1 MQKTV
6 KKIIWLVDP
15 FEEPRTLRASARWVR
30 ALAERLKAPILPV
43 HVLAGG
49 AAGFAPEIHAAWLM
63 QFVVDTEDRLIQLV
77 RGLAIPHLLKPHVIS
92 EVYRSRS
99 EAVAGFLEFAAEQES
114 GLIVVSRT
122 GEGGRIGGFAETL
135 LLKSAIPVLVVP
147 SRPVSR
153 AKAAAPARAKKL
165 LVALDLSEVDGVVA
179 REVFSQA
186 LDWAA
191 KLKASLHLFH
201 VLPIPQTIAYG
212 PGAFDLG
219 ASAAAAAY
227 WNEEAASAR
236 RRQLERLARQA
247 KKRGVACTIELES
260 RSLRAADAI
269 LKAQKRSKADWI
281 VMAGRTGRWG
291 TLVLGSVTR
300 MVAREA
306 PCPVWIIHLAR
317 STADEQQRSRRAA

>member
-1 MQKTV
+1 MQKSVRTV
-6 KKIIWLVDP
+6 GKIIWLVDP
-15 FEEPRTLRASARWVR
+15 FEEPRTLRSSARWVR
-30 ALAERLKAPILPV
+30 ALAERIGAPIQPV

-63 QFVVDTEDRLIQLV
+63 QFVVDTEDRLVKLV
-77 RGLAIPHLLKPHVIS
+77 RGFSIPHLLKPHVIS
-92 EVYRSRS
+92 EIYRSRS
-99 EAVAGFLEFAAEQES
+99 EAVAGFLEFASEQEAR
-114 GLIVVSRT
+114 LIVVQRSSDS
-122 GEGGRIGGFAETL
+122 GRIGGFAETL

-147 SRPVSR
+147 ARTVTR
-153 AKAAAPARAKKL
+153 AEAAAPARARKL

-179 REVFSQA
+179 REVFRQA
-186 LDWAA
+186 LDWATR
-191 KLKASLHLFH
+191 LKASLHLFH
-201 VLPIPQTIAYG
+201 VLPVPQTIAYG

-227 WNEEAASAR
+227 WGEEAAGSR
-236 RRQLERLARQA
+236 RRQLEKFSRQA
-247 KKRGVACTIELES
+247 AKRAVQCTIEIET

-269 LKAQKRSKADWI
+269 LRAQKRTRADWI

-306 PCPVWIIHLAR
+306 RCPVWIIHLA
-317 STADEQQRSRRAA
+317 SREARAEPRAA